1 MFSTRRALVVS
12 LLAVA
17 VLPACGGPTPEPDPR
32 APTPS
37 AGDDPVARVRE
48 PFTGDLDEILE
59 RGMLRVLV
67 SLSRTNFFYRDGRPV
82 GFEAELMRQLEESL
96 NEGVRSPL
104 ERLRVVFVPCPY
116 DRLLDDLE
124 AGHGDVV
131 AAAMSV
137 TIERSLRVAF
147 SDPYLPDVEEVVVHH
162 PGVEGLASLADLAGR
177 RVVVRADS
185 SYAEHLGV
193 LDAFL
198 REAGAA
204 GLDVVEA
211 DPDLATEDLL
221 QLVAEGAVP
230 LTVADDYL
238 AEAWAQALEGLVV
251 RQDLVLHQGVQIAW
265 AVRRDNP
272 QLRQR
277 LDEFARAVRRGTR
290 LGNVLFSRYHSQLD
304 PLRHPLGDD
313 SRDRLAELRPLFERY
328 GEEYGIPWVAL
339 AAQAYRE
346 SRFDHS
352 RTSPAGAVGVMQLR
366 PQTASAVGVDDPEDL
381 ERNILAGARYLDRL
395 RSEYFD
401 DPAIEPQDRLDLSW
415 AAYNAGPTR
424 IRRLQREAG
433 EAGLDPRVWFGH
445 VEQVAAKRIGAEP
458 VDYVRDINRYYVA
471 FSLALEGDA
480 SRRDSLRRLA
490 DSP

>member
-1 MFSTRRALVVS
+1 MISNRAPLMAS

-17 VLPACGGPTPEPDPR
+17 VLSACGGPAPEPDMVTS
-32 APTPS
+32 APS
-37 AGDDPVARVRE
+37 ADDDSVARVRE
-48 PFTGDLDEILE
+48 PFTGDLDGIRA

-104 ERLRVVFVPCPY
+104 DRLRVVFVPCPY
-116 DRLLDDLE
+116 DRLLDDLD

-162 PGVEGLASLADLAGR
+162 PGVEGLESLADLAGR
-177 RVVVRADS
+177 RVVVRAES

-198 REAGAA
+198 RESGGA

-221 QLVAEGAVP
+221 QLVSEGAVP
-230 LTVADDYL
+230 ITVADDYL
-238 AEAWAQALEGLVV
+238 AEAWAEALDGLVV
-251 RQDLVLHQGVQIAW
+251 RDDLVLHQGVQIAW

-277 LDEFARAVRRGTR
+277 LDEFARVVRRGTR
-290 LGNVLFSRYHSQLD
+290 LGNVLFARYHSQLD

-313 SRDRLAELRPLFERY
+313 SRDRLAELRPLLERY

-346 SRFDHS
+346 SRFDNS
-352 RTSPAGAVGVMQLR
+352 RKSRAGAVGVMQVR
-366 PQTASAVGVDDPEDL
+366 PETAAAMGVDDPTEL
-381 ERNILAGARYLDRL
+381 ERNILAGARYVDHL
-395 RSEYFD
+395 RREYFG

-424 IRRLQREAG
+424 IRRLQREA
-433 EAGLDPRVWFGH
+433 EELRLDPHRWFDH
-445 VEQVAAKRIGAEP
+445 VEQVAARRIGAEP
-458 VDYVRDINRYYVA
+458 VDYVRDVNRYYVA
-471 FSLALEGDA
+471 FSLALESDV
-480 SRRDSLRRLA
+480 SRRGSLRRLA
-490 DSP
+490 NGS